1 MPQPRFK
8 GRFRKAGEANRRKKC
23 SDRLHNINS
32 LKHTPLADTDESQLA
47 EEQQTVSNIDDKDN
61 ESVTDPDNGPP
72 AKKKLQWD
80 EGRRIVELKVI

>member
-8 GRFRKAGEANRRKKC
+8 GRFRKAGKANRRKKC

-47 EEQQTVSNIDDKDN
+47 EEQQTVTGSMTNTVKA
-61 ESVTDPDNGPP
+61 SVTHTMGSQPRKSCNGM
-72 AKKKLQWD
+72 K
-80 EGRRIVELKVI
+80 EGELLN